1 MKIFLFKECLFAL
14 LFFAFTAIQAQQQYS
29 ATIDLTKVENDQLKV
44 DLDVPELEGRDL
56 LFVFPKVVPG
66 TYDEHNYGRFIS
78 HFKAYTASGKKVRV
92 KKNDATSFLIKKAG
106 KVDRISYLVDDT
118 WDDFDGVK
126 YVFQPGGTNINAGK
140 QFVLNNFG
148 FFGYFQ
154 DYPKLPY
161 ELRITKPEN
170 FYGATSLDRTAS
182 SDNQDVFLAE
192 NYVELV
198 DQPIMYAKPDTS
210 SYYEGGAKIGIAV
223 YSPNE
228 SINAAAIQEVL
239 KPLTAATS
247 FILGKIPTDEYWFI
261 FHFFDLTDEIFR
273 KGGGAYGALEHKKS
287 SFYYLPLIPS
297 EDGVNVDLALETV
310 SDVASHEFL
319 HVLVPLNLHSEE
331 IAYFDFY
338 DTKMSKH
345 LWLYEGVTEYLSIK
359 SRLIGGLLTMD
370 DFTTEMQ
377 GKIAS
382 ADAYKDISFT
392 QMSKNILDKEVNKE
406 YGNVYLKGALIAM
419 LLDIKI
425 AKETNGKHDLIDL
438 VLELITDYGMNKP
451 FKDDEL
457 FDAIAAKTTLEIR
470 QFFAKY
476 VEGDIPLPYDEILN
490 LCGLEYTQEYL
501 SFEYT
506 FGNLKMKFD
515 SDSDLLI
522 ITPEID
528 NKIITEKLA
537 ISKLNGESLSFKLV
551 RSLLLNPTNNEPL
564 TIEHIV
570 DGKTREQVLIPEI
583 EKGSLEYVI
592 KVKDDMTPEQ
602 QMLFN
607 RLFTKTK

>member
-297 EDGVNVDLALETV
+297 EEDVNVDLALETV

-359 SRLIGGLLTMD
+359 SRLIGGLLTMN

-457 FDAIAAKTTLEIR
+457 FDAIAAKTTPEIR